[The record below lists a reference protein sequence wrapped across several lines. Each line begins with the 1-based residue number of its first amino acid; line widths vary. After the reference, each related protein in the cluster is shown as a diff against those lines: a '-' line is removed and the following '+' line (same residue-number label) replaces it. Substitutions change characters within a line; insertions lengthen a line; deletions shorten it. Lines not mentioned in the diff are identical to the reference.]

1 MSTLKK
7 IILILIVMAPVFLF
21 IGCTKDKTDP
31 VIDNNASC
39 EGCHTDYA
47 HLQKVFSPDTAAPA
61 GGCGGEAPHYEPYDR
76 VFMGGEGYANYKK
89 TGHYKIG
96 CTGCHLGTDKTS
108 DKKLAHSGD
117 FISNPSIFNEKTCGS
132 CHKEIVDNFKTSIHQ
147 GTGQKRKVAIRS
159 GFSGSEDFSKLPA
172 HQIAGY
178 NKNCATCHASC
189 GDCHIVRPPIAGG
202 GLTKGHEFIKTPD
215 MVTICVSCHV
225 SRGGHA
231 YMGVAPGTQPDVH
244 LSKAGFKCIDCHTGA
259 ELHGDGKKVEQRYA
273 YSKLPTCTQCHA
285 GLETKNVYHSMHY
298 NDFNC
303 QACHS
308 QDYNNCGSCHIHGEG
323 ARIPAYL
330 GFKIASNPIPAIK
343 KGYDFTVVRRTLG
356 APDNWK
362 EYGVP
367 AYANFDAAPT
377 YNYASPHNI
386 LRWTAR
392 TVRTEGKS
400 CSYNCHIRNEGGEL
414 KNKNLYLFESDLLTW
429 EQQASRNITVDGKLP
444 QSWFVGK

>member
-1 MSTLKK
+1 MNSIKK
-7 IILILIVMAPVFLF
+7 FFLILVVTVPVLLF
-21 IGCTKDKTDP
+21 IGCNKDKTDP
-31 VIDNNASC
+31 VSDNTASC

-47 HLQKVFSPDTAAPA
+47 HLQKVFSADTAAPA

-89 TGHYKIG
+89 TGHYQIG
-96 CTGCHLGTDKTS
+96 CTGCHKGTDNTA
-108 DKKLAHSGD
+108 DKNLAHSGD
-117 FISNPSIFNEKTCGS
+117 FISNPSIFNEQTCGT
-132 CHKEIVDNFKTSIHQ
+132 CHKTIVDNFKTSIHQ

-172 HQIAGY
+172 HQIEGY

-244 LSKAGFKCIDCHTGA
+244 LSKAGFKCIDCHSGA

-298 NDFNC
+298 KDFNC

-330 GFKIASNPIPAIK
+330 SFKIASNPIPTIK
-343 KGYDFTVVRRTLG
+343 TGYDFTVVRRTLG

-362 EYGVP
+362 EFGVP
-367 AYANFDAAPT
+367 AYANFDALPT

-392 TVRTEGKS
+392 TVKTQGQS

-429 EQQASRNITVDGKLP
+429 EQQASKNITVDGKLP
-444 QSWFVGK
+444 KSWFVGK